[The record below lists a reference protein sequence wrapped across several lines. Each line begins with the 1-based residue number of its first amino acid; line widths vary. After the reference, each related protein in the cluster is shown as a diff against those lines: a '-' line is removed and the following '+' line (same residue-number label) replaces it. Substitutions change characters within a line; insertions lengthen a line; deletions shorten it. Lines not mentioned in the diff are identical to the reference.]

1 MGTNYLNGNETKKK
15 CSKLRKMVPLKGT
28 FEGVRGPK
36 NVERMSLEGVV
47 ITGSSVGYAACRYLF
62 CLSGALVVLLRL
74 CWFVYDRTRRRKRDG
89 DGDTHV
95 PACPYSRRDQ
105 STRAAP
111 QIDYRVF
118 SRQQQ

>member
-1 MGTNYLNGNETKKK
+1 MGTNYLNGDETKKK
-15 CSKLRKMVPLKGT
+15 CSKFRKMVPLKGT

-74 CWFVYDRTRRRKRDG
+74 CCLYMTEQEEENGTETGIHMCPRARTVGGIKVHAQLHR
-89 DGDTHV
+89 
-95 PACPYSRRDQ
+95 
-105 STRAAP
+105 
-111 QIDYRVF
+111 
-118 SRQQQ
+118 

>member
-1 MGTNYLNGNETKKK
+1 MPVFVLSPWCVG
-15 CSKLRKMVPLKGT
+15 R
-28 FEGVRGPK
+28 
-36 NVERMSLEGVV
+36 VV
-47 ITGSSVGYAACRYLF
+47 
-62 CLSGALVVLLRL
+62 ALVLA
-74 CWFVYDRTRRRKRDG
+74 CYDRLGRRKRDG

-111 QIDYRVF
+111 QIDYRVY

>member
-1 MGTNYLNGNETKKK
+1 MGTKRKKK
-15 CSKLRKMVPLKGT
+15 CSKFRRMVPPKGT
-28 FEGVRGPK
+28 FEGFRGPK
-36 NVERMSLEGVV
+36 NVERISLEGVV
-47 ITGSSVGYAACRYLF
+47 ITGSSVRYAVCRYLF
-62 CLSGALVVLLRL
+62 CLPGALVVLLRL
-74 CWFVYDRTRRRKRDG
+74 YWLVYDRLGRRKRDG

-111 QIDYRVF
+111 QIDYRVY